1 MINNIVNTI
10 VNTCSTYLSDNQ
22 DKIKEAAKKRA
33 KEEAMAAAE
42 KKAQE
47 EGITLQFP
55 PSPKDFKN
63 QLESLPIN
71 SQDDLLKA
79 EEVFNKFKSLVEK
92 AISKAKNSKNELVKI
107 KEKLDTIKRLLSII
121 DIEGAII
128 SLITPLVNIIK
139 DTLTAPGGTIDQAL
153 TLSSGPVANGLL
165 IHKLDNQKRDLKEE
179 TKKFDDMIKF
189 IPTIITFFNDQI
201 DAILPPVNKGILGL
215 EENILKL
222 EGLLSQITLIYEEF
236 ILSLIIPEL
245 NDEDNDNTTTGNTN
259 LSDYIKD
266 EGNLST
272 LISDA
277 LSGGKPTTTTSAD
290 SSDDPPEETQ
300 TPLITSLVFK
310 KFNQ

>member
-55 PSPKDFKN
+55 PSPNDFRN
-63 QLESLPIN
+63 QLYSLQIN
-71 SQDDLLKA
+71 NQDDLLRA
-79 EEVFNKFKSLVEK
+79 EKLYNKFKSLIKK
-92 AISKAKNSKNELVKI
+92 AIFRAENSKNELVKI
-107 KEKLDTIKRLLSII
+107 KEKTDKIKSLLEII
-121 DIEGAII
+121 SIEGFII
-128 SLITPLVNIIK
+128 LLITPIVNIIK

-179 TKKFDDMIKF
+179 TKKFDDIVKF

-201 DAILPPVNKGILGL
+201 DAILPPVNKGISGL
-215 EENILKL
+215 EKNIQIL
-222 EGLLSQITLIYEEF
+222 EDLLNQITLIYEAY
-236 ILSLIIPEL
+236 ILSLVIPEL
-245 NDEDNDNTTTGNTN
+245 NDEDNDNEFLGNTN

-266 EGNLST
+266 ENNIST
-272 LISDA
+272 LLSDA

-290 SSDDPPEETQ
+290 SSDDPLEETQ
-300 TPLITSLVFK
+300 ISLITSLVFK
-310 KFNQ
+310 KFKQ

>member
-79 EEVFNKFKSLVEK
+79 EKVFNKFLSLVEK
-92 AISKAKNSKNELVKI
+92 AISKAKSAKNELVKI
-107 KEKLDTIKRLLSII
+107 KEKIDTIKKLLLII
-121 DIEGAII
+121 DIEREPL
-128 SLITPLVNIIK
+128 SLISPLVSTIK
-139 DTLTAPGGTIDQAL
+139 NTLTAPGGTIDQAL
-153 TLSSGPVANGLL
+153 SLSSSTVANGLL
-165 IHKLDNQKRDLKEE
+165 INKLGVQKKELKDE
-179 TKKFDDMIKF
+179 TKKFEDVLKF
-189 IPTIITFFNDQI
+189 IPTITTFFNDQI
-201 DAILPPVNKGILGL
+201 GKISPPLNKGILGL
-215 EENILKL
+215 EENIQKL
-222 EGLLSQITLIYEEF
+222 EGLLSQIEFIYEEF
-236 ILSLIIPEL
+236 LLSLIIPEL
-245 NDEDNDNTTTGNTN
+245 NDEDNETTGNTN

-277 LSGGKPTTTTSAD
+277 LSGGKPTTTTLAD
-290 SSDDPPEETQ
+290 SSDDPLEETQ